1 MTGLCARVINVR
13 YLMLDNNLND
23 GFSKRIVLS
32 TDSNLLCSINNLAFQ
47 TIVKFRSPGNTVSY
61 ALVMRVK
68 FDISGLYDVEQKVM
82 TFLDSCALEI
92 ITQGENAL
100 VEIVGDEVRIA

>member
-1 MTGLCARVINVR
+1 
-13 YLMLDNNLND
+13 
-23 GFSKRIVLS
+23 
-32 TDSNLLCSINNLAFQ
+32 
-47 TIVKFRSPGNTVSY
+47 
-61 ALVMRVK
+61 MRVK